1 MRPCAVLSP
10 ASPEAHDHI
19 RSIATKPEMY
29 WGSTMLSRKHQECPQ
44 HRTELT
50 IIPPQVVFSLPLRP
64 DARKG
69 PLLQKERHF

>member
-29 WGSTMLSRKHQECPQ
+29 LGSTMLSRKHQKCPQ
-44 HRTELT
+44 HRTKLT
-50 IIPPQVVFSLPLRP
+50 IILPQKFSLPLRP

-69 PLLQKERHF
+69 PLLRKERHF